1 MMRARPGFTAAAVL
15 MLALGIGMNAAVFA
29 VINSVL
35 FKGFR
40 SVRDNDRLLYIGV
53 QRNGRGCCASYPDF
67 LDWREQAKSFEGMSV
82 VADLKITLRDG
93 TGYPETFSATQI
105 SANGFQLLGQRPILG
120 RDFSASDEAPGA
132 ARVAILTHGFW
143 ERRYGGRAGIVGEA
157 VSINGE
163 PTTVI
168 GVMPKGFSFPQNQDL
183 WVPLVH
189 TPDLQKRDV
198 RGLWFAFGR
207 MATGVTRESAA
218 AELETIGNRLSIAYP
233 LTNDGWVPRPLTFT
247 EFFVGRNATM
257 TYGALWGAVGFVLLI
272 ACANVANLMLARSI
286 GRSREM
292 SVRIALG
299 AGRWR
304 IVRQLL
310 VESVLLS
317 STGGACG
324 WAIAKW
330 GVRTY
335 ALVANPPTRDWS
347 DQLLDFTTDYGVFTY
362 LVAISIGTGLLFGM
376 IPALRMWKVDV
387 NAALKEG
394 GRGAIAGGGKR
405 LSSLLIV
412 GEMALAIVLLTGAGV
427 MIRSF
432 LNIQNANIGV
442 ATANISTMMLTLP
455 TTRYADADSQASFYD
470 RIRSRLATIPGVESV
485 TVANTVPAGGTRSV
499 RYELAGAASVPAE
512 NRPTVWLMT
521 ISPAYFRTVGARV
534 LSGREFNDF
543 DGRSGPVAIV
553 NERFARMHWPAEDPL
568 GKRLRLFD
576 EGRERSQ
583 SSREE
588 PDAWL
593 TVVGVVSNILLDVTR
608 PEADPLVYVSYQQR
622 PLKDMWV
629 LARTAIPPGPLG
641 NSVRQAIETVD
652 PDLPIWLGPFTL
664 DQRLAG
670 MGNYWNTRND
680 ALVLLVFAVMALLL
694 ASFGVYAVIA
704 HSVSQRTQEI
714 GIRMAIGATARDI
727 LQLIWAQG
735 MRPLVLGLAIGLAM
749 SVGVN
754 QVLRSQ
760 LTRVSPSDPVTLIV
774 ASVVLVA
781 CAAMGCLIPARRAIG
796 IDPLVALRDE

>member
-1 MMRARPGFTAAAVL
+1 MRARPGFTAAAVL
-15 MLALGIGMNAAVFA
+15 MLALGIGMNAAVFS

-40 SVRDNDRLLYIGV
+40 LVRDNGRLLYIGV
-53 QRNGRGCCASYPDF
+53 QRNGRGCCACYPDF
-67 LDWREQAKSFEGMSV
+67 LDWREQAKSFEGMGV

-105 SANGFQLLGQRPILG
+105 SADGFQLLGQRPIIG
-120 RDFSASDEAPGA
+120 RTFSPPDEAPGA

-143 ERRYGGRAGIVGEA
+143 ERRYGGRAGIVGEV

-198 RGLWFAFGR
+198 RSLWFAFGR
-207 MATGVTRESAA
+207 MAKGVTRESAA
-218 AELETIGNRLSIAYP
+218 AELETIGNRLALAYP

-286 GRSREM
+286 GRSREV
-292 SVRIALG
+292 SVRMALG

-310 VESVLLS
+310 VESVVLS
-317 STGGACG
+317 SIGGICG
-324 WAIAKW
+324 WGIATW

-335 ALVANPPTRDWS
+335 ALAANPPTRDWS
-347 DQLLDFTTDYGVFTY
+347 DQLLDYTMDYGVLTY
-362 LVAISIGTGLLFGM
+362 LVAISIGTGLLFGL

-394 GRGAIAGGGKR
+394 GRGAIVGGGKR
-405 LSSLLIV
+405 ISSLLIV

-442 ATANISTMMLTLP
+442 TTANISTMMLTLP
-455 TTRYADADSQASFYD
+455 TTRYPDADSQASFYD
-470 RIRSRLATIPGVESV
+470 RIRSRLATISGVESI
-485 TVANTVPAGGTRSV
+485 TVASTVPAGGTRSV
-499 RYELAGAASVPAE
+499 RYELAGAAPVAVE

-521 ISPAYFRTVGARV
+521 ISPAYFRTVGATV

-576 EGRERSQ
+576 ERL
-583 SSREE
+583 
-588 PDAWL
+588 PNAWL

-641 NSVRQAIETVD
+641 NSVRRAIETVD

-694 ASFGVYAVIA
+694 ASFGLYAVIA

-727 LQLIWAQG
+727 LQLVWAQG
-735 MRPLVLGLAIGLAM
+735 LRPLALGLAIGLSM

-760 LTRVSPSDPVTLIV
+760 LTHVSPSDPVTLIV
-774 ASVVLVA
+774 ASVVLVV

>member
-218 AELETIGNRLSIAYP
+218 AELETIGNRLGIAYP